1 MTVSPVEIARWAR
14 GWAMS
19 HGLAPPVL
27 PDSLRFAI
35 SDHGGTTQIN
45 IVDSTAQVIGTGH
58 MSVIDGTAVFDR
70 VTIDPAHRRRG
81 LGRAMM
87 VALTQA
93 ARSGGAQD
101 GLLTATEAG
110 RALYLQLGWF
120 DRAPWTT
127 AQIKV

>member
-1 MTVSPVEIARWAR
+1 
-14 GWAMS
+14 MS

-45 IVDSTAQVIGTGH
+45 IVDSTAQVIGTGP
-58 MSVIDGTAVFDR
+58 MSVIDDTAVFNR
-70 VTIDPAHRRRG
+70 VTIDPADRRRG

-110 RALYLQLGWF
+110 RALYLQLGWI